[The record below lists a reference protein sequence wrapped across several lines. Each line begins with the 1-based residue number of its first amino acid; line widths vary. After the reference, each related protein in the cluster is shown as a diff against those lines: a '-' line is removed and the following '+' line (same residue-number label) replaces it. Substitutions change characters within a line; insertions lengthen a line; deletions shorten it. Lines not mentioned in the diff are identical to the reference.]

1 MHSLPIPLRLFSRR
15 PALST
20 DFVMIELKVV
30 LTDIAKA
37 IVDEPDKVSVIETVE
52 GDDVTLE
59 LHVAEDDMGKVIGR
73 HGKIAKSIRLVMK
86 AAANIVG
93 KRVSVDIR

>member
-1 MHSLPIPLRLFSRR
+1 M
-15 PALST
+15 
-20 DFVMIELKVV
+20 VELKKV

-37 IVDEPDKVSVIETVE
+37 IVDEPDEVSVDETVD
-52 GDDVTLE
+52 GDNVVLE

-86 AAANIVG
+86 AAASTSG
-93 KRVSVDIR
+93 KKVTVDIR

>member
-1 MHSLPIPLRLFSRR
+1 M
-15 PALST
+15 
-20 DFVMIELKVV
+20 VELKKV

-37 IVDEPDKVSVIETVE
+37 IVDEPDKVTVDETVE
-52 GDDVTLE
+52 GNDVYLE

-86 AAANIVG
+86 AAANTTG
-93 KRVSVDIR
+93 KRVTVEIR

>member
-1 MHSLPIPLRLFSRR
+1 MVDLRR
-15 PALST
+15 
-20 DFVMIELKVV
+20 V

-37 IVDEPDKVSVIETVE
+37 IVDDPEHVTVTETVE
-52 GDDVTLE
+52 GDNVMFE

-86 AAANIVG
+86 AAANTVG
-93 KRVSVDIR
+93 KHVTVEIR

>member
-1 MHSLPIPLRLFSRR
+1 M
-15 PALST
+15 
-20 DFVMIELKVV
+20 VELKKV

-37 IVDEPDKVSVIETVE
+37 IVDEPDKVSVDETVD
-52 GDDVTLE
+52 GDNVVLE

-86 AAANIVG
+86 AAASTSG
-93 KRVSVDIR
+93 KKVTVDIR